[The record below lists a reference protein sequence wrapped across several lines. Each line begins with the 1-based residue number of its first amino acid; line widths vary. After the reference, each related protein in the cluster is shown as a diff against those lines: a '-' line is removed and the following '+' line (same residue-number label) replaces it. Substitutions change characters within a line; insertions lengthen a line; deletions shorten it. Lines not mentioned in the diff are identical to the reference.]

1 VPHWEVTA
9 AERAL
14 KHLDV
19 SVVSDALDRLGIEG
33 QVPYLRAVSGTTRV
47 YGPAY
52 TVLYAPCTPEQSGT
66 VGDYIDDVPAGAVVV
81 IDNQG
86 CDDATVWGGIL
97 STVAI
102 RKEIAGT
109 VINGVCRDVLTA
121 RQTSYP
127 LFALRAWMRTGK
139 DRVRMESVQVPV
151 RLAGVDVYP
160 GDIIVGDLD
169 GVVVVPAARVTEV
182 ADVALAVSS
191 AEVRVLSR
199 IEAGSRLDA
208 ARQEEGYHLLQRR
221 QIQ

>member
-1 VPHWEVTA
+1 
-9 AERAL
+9 
-14 KHLDV
+14 
-19 SVVSDALDRLGIEG
+19 
-33 QVPYLRAVSGTTRV
+33 
-47 YGPAY
+47 
-52 TVLYAPCTPEQSGT
+52 
-66 VGDYIDDVPAGAVVV
+66 
-81 IDNQG
+81 
-86 CDDATVWGGIL
+86 
-97 STVAI
+97 
-102 RKEIAGT
+102 
-109 VINGVCRDVLTA
+109 
-121 RQTSYP
+121 
-127 LFALRAWMRTGK
+127 
-139 DRVRMESVQVPV
+139 MESVQVPV

>member
-1 VPHWEVTA
+1 VASEVEMTGDQ
-9 AERAL
+9 AL
-14 KHLDV
+14 KHLEV

-33 QVPYLRAVSGTTRV
+33 QVPYLQSVSGATRLC
-47 YGPAY
+47 GPAY
-52 TVLYAPCTPEQSGT
+52 TVLYAPCTPDQRGT
-66 VGDYIDDVPAGAVVV
+66 VGDYIDDVPAGAAVV
-81 IDNQG
+81 IDNDG

-97 STVAI
+97 STFAI
-102 RKEIAGT
+102 RKGIAGT
-109 VINGVCRDVLTA
+109 VINGVCRDVETA
-121 RQTSYP
+121 RRAAYP

-151 RLAGVDVYP
+151 ELAGVMVYP

-169 GVVVVPAARVTEV
+169 GVVVVPAARATEV

-191 AEVRVLSR
+191 AEIRVLKR

-221 QIQ
+221 H